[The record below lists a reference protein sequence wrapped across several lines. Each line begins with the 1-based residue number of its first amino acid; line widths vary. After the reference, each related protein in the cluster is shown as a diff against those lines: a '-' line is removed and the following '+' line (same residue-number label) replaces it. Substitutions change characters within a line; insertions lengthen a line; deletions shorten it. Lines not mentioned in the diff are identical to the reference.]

1 MNLYKISMEGEHN
14 FTKEDIIKLSENNIS
29 DIVICVRDKQG
40 GSLIIKPDINIRLRK
55 YSAQLNYNDK

>member
-1 MNLYKISMEGEHN
+1 MNLYKIYMEGAHN

-40 GSLIIKPDINIRLRK
+40 GSLIIKPDINIRLTK
-55 YSAQLNYNDK
+55 YSEQLNYNDK